1 MEKALR
7 AWLDAHQLPAIAAA
21 VLGVIA
27 TVSVLIAAHGSHTW
41 PTRGDSAWNLDGNAD
56 LWSFISRYHL

>member
-27 TVSVLIAAHGSHTW
+27 TLATLIVLGFYLAAR
-41 PTRGDSAWNLDGNAD
+41 P
-56 LWSFISRYHL
+56 

>member
-27 TVSVLIAAHGSHTW
+27 TLATLIVIGFYLAAR
-41 PTRGDSAWNLDGNAD
+41 P
-56 LWSFISRYHL
+56 

>member
-7 AWLDAHQLPAIAAA
+7 AWLDAHQLPAIIAA

-27 TVSVLIAAHGSHTW
+27 TLAVLIVAGFYLAAR
-41 PTRGDSAWNLDGNAD
+41 P
-56 LWSFISRYHL
+56 

>member
-1 MEKALR
+1 LRGIDRYWIFCPQGGGQIKIGGVMEKALR

-27 TVSVLIAAHGSHTW
+27 TLSVLLVLAGYLIAK
-41 PTRGDSAWNLDGNAD
+41 P
-56 LWSFISRYHL
+56 

>member
-21 VLGVIA
+21 VLGVIF
-27 TVSVLIAAHGSHTW
+27 TISVLLVLAGYLIAK
-41 PTRGDSAWNLDGNAD
+41 P
-56 LWSFISRYHL
+56 